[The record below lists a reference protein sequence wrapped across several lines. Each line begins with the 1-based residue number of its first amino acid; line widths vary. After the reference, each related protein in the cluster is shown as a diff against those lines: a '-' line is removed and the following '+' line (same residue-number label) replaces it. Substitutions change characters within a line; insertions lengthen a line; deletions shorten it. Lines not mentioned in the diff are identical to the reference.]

1 MRLMWWYGW
10 LQFEVWILED
20 AIRLGGSVTLAMS
33 EWKLYWIEK
42 PDEKVWSSVSCMASA
57 WMTVLGLEV
66 ESETGQI
73 TSVQCEE
80 CDYQL
85 KCNSLLRVV
94 GRNSQRGRSLKRCYR
109 RYQGKRFYQRFFK
122 QIKIVVC
129 KWVINWEGA

>member
-1 MRLMWWYGW
+1 MWWYGW
-10 LQFEVWILED
+10 LQFEFWILED

-85 KCNSLLRVV
+85 KCNSLLREWWAEICK
-94 GRNSQRGRSLKRCYR
+94 GTGAWKDATED
-109 RYQGKRFYQRFFK
+109 
-122 QIKIVVC
+122 IKERDFT
-129 KWVINWEGA
+129 KDSSNKSK

>member
-1 MRLMWWYGW
+1 MWWYGW
-10 LQFEVWILED
+10 LQFEFWILED

-85 KCNSLLRVV
+85 KCNSLLREWWAEIRK
-94 GRNSQRGRSLKRCYR
+94 GAGAWKDATED
-109 RYQGKRFYQRFFK
+109 
-122 QIKIVVC
+122 IKERDFT
-129 KWVINWEGA
+129 KDSSNKSK